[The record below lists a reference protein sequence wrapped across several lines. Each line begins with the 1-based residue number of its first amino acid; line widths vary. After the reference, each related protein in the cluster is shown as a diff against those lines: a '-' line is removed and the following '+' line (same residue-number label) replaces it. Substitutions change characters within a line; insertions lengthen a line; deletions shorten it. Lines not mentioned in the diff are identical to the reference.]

1 MKRITSAIGT
11 SMGHNIQNDAN
22 FVNKTKK
29 HVTIRNYC
37 YYMRDFSTDNML
49 GKLSDYENINAIFVW
64 EKVVVYSAK
73 RGHPEK
79 TET

>member
-1 MKRITSAIGT
+1 
-11 SMGHNIQNDAN
+11 
-22 FVNKTKK
+22 
-29 HVTIRNYC
+29 
-37 YYMRDFSTDNML
+37 MRDFSTDNML